1 MLLRRRNLI
10 SNLQEQGITM
20 NTNIRQILYL
30 LLAAWLFHTPWA
42 MANDTHEMLRKA
54 DQSRGNLE
62 GITWTVIAA
71 DKRSESMTFD
81 VKARGFDFLGENVA
95 PPRDRGNKV
104 LMVNGNMWFHKP
116 GLSKP
121 VPISQRQR
129 LMGNVAY
136 GDIAATNY
144 ADDYEA
150 APLPD
155 EAVNG
160 ELCYV
165 FDLKSKDSKT
175 PYDRIKYWIS
185 KERIVGV
192 QAEYLTVS
200 GKKVKSAI
208 MESANTVRID
218 GQVRPFISKITI
230 YDELLSQNVSTLT
243 LTKPTFRKLPSYVFD
258 VNLLAK

>member
-1 MLLRRRNLI
+1 
-10 SNLQEQGITM
+10 
-20 NTNIRQILYL
+20 
-30 LLAAWLFHTPWA
+30 
-42 MANDTHEMLRKA
+42 
-54 DQSRGNLE
+54 
-62 GITWTVIAA
+62 
-71 DKRSESMTFD
+71 
-81 VKARGFDFLGENVA
+81 LGENVA

-104 LMVNGNMWFHKP
+104 LMVNGNMWFYKP

-129 LMGNVAY
+129 LVGNVAY

-150 APLPD
+150 MALPD

-160 ELCYV
+160 DLCYV
-165 FDLKSKDSKT
+165 FDLKAKTSNT
-175 PYDRIKYWIS
+175 PYDRIRYWIS
-185 KERIVGV
+185 KERVVGV

-200 GKKVKSAI
+200 GKKVKSAT

-218 GQVRPFISKITI
+218 SRVRPFISKITI

>member
-1 MLLRRRNLI
+1 M
-10 SNLQEQGITM
+10 TM
-20 NTNIRQILYL
+20 NNNIRRILYSF
-30 LLAAWLFHTPWA
+30 LAGWLFHTPCA

-104 LMVNGNMWFHKP
+104 LMVNGNMWFYKP

-165 FDLKSKDSKT
+165 FDLKSKNNNT

-185 KERIVGV
+185 KERVVGV

-218 GQVRPFISKITI
+218 GRVRPFISKITI

>member
-1 MLLRRRNLI
+1 
-10 SNLQEQGITM
+10 M

-30 LLAAWLFHTPWA
+30 LVAAWLFHTA
-42 MANDTHEMLRKA
+42 SAIANETHEILRKA

-81 VKARGFDFLGENVA
+81 VKARGFDILAENVA

-104 LMVNGNMWFHKP
+104 LMVNGNMWFYKP

-144 ADDYEA
+144 ADDMKRHR
-150 APLPD
+150 
-155 EAVNG
+155 
-160 ELCYV
+160 
-165 FDLKSKDSKT
+165 FQMK
-175 PYDRIKYWIS
+175 R
-185 KERIVGV
+185 
-192 QAEYLTVS
+192 LTVS
-200 GKKVKSAI
+200 SV
-208 MESANTVRID
+208 
-218 GQVRPFISKITI
+218 
-230 YDELLSQNVSTLT
+230 LSLT
-243 LTKPTFRKLPSYVFD
+243 
-258 VNLLAK
+258 

>member
-1 MLLRRRNLI
+1 
-10 SNLQEQGITM
+10 M

-30 LLAAWLFHTPWA
+30 LVAAWLFHTA
-42 MANDTHEMLRKA
+42 SAIANETHEILRKA

-71 DKRSESMTFD
+71 DKRSEPMTFD
-81 VKARGFDFLGENVA
+81 VKARGFDILAENVA

-104 LMVNGNMWFHKP
+104 LMVNGNMWFYKP

-150 APLPD
+150 TPLPD
-155 EAVNG
+155 EAVNS
-160 ELCYV
+160 ELCSV
-165 FDLKSKDSKT
+165 FDLKSKGSKT

-185 KERIVGV
+185 KERGVGV

-200 GKKVKSAI
+200 GKKVKSAT
-208 MESANTVRID
+208 MESASTVRID
-218 GQVRPFISKITI
+218 GRVRPFISKITI
-230 YDELLSQNVSTLT
+230 HDELLNQNVSTLT